1 MATASNRETAVRREP
16 QDTGP
21 GGIDRRSG
29 VDRRSLADAE
39 ASNLERRRG
48 PGRRLSDFLRAAEEG
63 ELTREQFLFV
73 VAIEE
78 FKRVNGQPRGD
89 PQTRLPQDPPERGE
103 PAGPR
108 RGLHGAGRRSGGRR
122 SRRRRG
128 LTPPRSRFTAT
139 LNPRLRRSAAAGF
152 SRPASGTSRD

>member
-21 GGIDRRSG
+21 GGI
-29 VDRRSLADAE
+29 DRRSLADAE

-78 FKRVNGQPRGD
+78 FKRVNGKSFPSWTDILEVIRKLGYRKTLPSEVNLRGRAED
-89 PQTRLPQDPPERGE
+89 FMERADAPEGVARV
-103 PAGPR
+103 AD
-108 RGLHGAGRRSGGRR
+108 
-122 SRRRRG
+122 
-128 LTPPRSRFTAT
+128 
-139 LNPRLRRSAAAGF
+139 AA
-152 SRPASGTSRD
+152 

>member
-78 FKRVNGQPRGD
+78 FKRVNGKNFPSWTDILEVIRKLGYRKTLPSEVNLRGRAED
-89 PQTRLPQDPPERGE
+89 FMERADA
-103 PAGPR
+103 PAGVAR
-108 RGLHGAGRRSGGRR
+108 VAD
-122 SRRRRG
+122 
-128 LTPPRSRFTAT
+128 
-139 LNPRLRRSAAAGF
+139 AA
-152 SRPASGTSRD
+152 

>member
-78 FKRVNGQPRGD
+78 FKRVNGKSFPSWTDILEVIRKLGYRKTLPSEVNLRGRAED
-89 PQTRLPQDPPERGE
+89 FMERADA
-103 PAGPR
+103 PAGVAR
-108 RGLHGAGRRSGGRR
+108 VAD
-122 SRRRRG
+122 
-128 LTPPRSRFTAT
+128 
-139 LNPRLRRSAAAGF
+139 AA
-152 SRPASGTSRD
+152 

>member
-1 MATASNRETAVRREP
+1 MATASNRESAARRKP

-21 GGIDRRSG
+21 GGVERRSG

-78 FKRVNGQPRGD
+78 FKRVNGKSFPSWTDILEVIRKLGYRKTLPSEVNLRGRAED
-89 PQTRLPQDPPERGE
+89 FMERADA
-103 PAGPR
+103 PAGVAR
-108 RGLHGAGRRSGGRR
+108 VAD
-122 SRRRRG
+122 
-128 LTPPRSRFTAT
+128 
-139 LNPRLRRSAAAGF
+139 AA
-152 SRPASGTSRD
+152 